1 MEFPLRPIDAAR
13 TDNCEDGT
21 RDCNLATLCGR
32 IWKMKITMYRLFI
45 WVPVFFGVLSVFSC
59 VVMPTEKSNYTTE
72 VFTFNS
78 TSRGVKKPVIAM
90 IAIPLKVNGPLP
102 VIITQHGSA
111 RDGVVFTGGEGRTDE
126 YSTRLI
132 REGTK
137 GGFAVVALD
146 AFYKTSIK
154 PIDKNKFPNAFHYA
168 LDLKKILAKDE
179 RFDRVNIFYTG
190 FSYGARQVNKSV
202 DIRTD
207 FKSMPWRATAAVEPG
222 CNIISEPV
230 QVSFPIMLI
239 KGSESHYYLEPC
251 RYFERLLRAA
261 GIKVTLLIIEGAN
274 HFFSTNGR
282 ITEGVAVNGCRF
294 NPIIR
299 KQDGTVQFSDGSP
312 ATLKHIRKKCF
323 TKEAGSGKNRLLL
336 DGVVDRVLDF
346 FDAHRN

>member
-1 MEFPLRPIDAAR
+1 M
-13 TDNCEDGT
+13 C
-21 RDCNLATLCGR
+21 
-32 IWKMKITMYRLFI
+32 RLFI
-45 WVPVFFGVLSVFSC
+45 CVPVFFGVLSVFTS
-59 VVMPTEKSNYTTE
+59 VVMATEKPTYTSE
-72 VFTFNS
+72 IFKFKS
-78 TSRGVKKPVIAM
+78 TSRSVEKPVIAM

-126 YSTRLI
+126 YSTRII

-137 GGFAVVALD
+137 RGFAVVALD

-154 PIDKNKFPNAFHYA
+154 PIDKGKFPNAFQYA
-168 LDLKKILAKDE
+168 LDLKNLLATDA
-179 RFDRVNIFYTG
+179 RFDKMNLFYTG
-190 FSYGARQVNKSV
+190 FSYGASQVNKSI

-207 FKSMPWRATAAVEPG
+207 FKSMPWRAVAAAEPG
-222 CNIISEPV
+222 CNVISEPV
-230 QVSFPIMLI
+230 HVSFPIMLI

-251 RYFERLLRAA
+251 LYFERLLEAA
-261 GIKVTLLIIEGAN
+261 GIKVTFLIIEGAN

-312 ATLKHIRKKCF
+312 ASLKLIRQKCF

-336 DGVVDRVLDF
+336 DGVINRILDF